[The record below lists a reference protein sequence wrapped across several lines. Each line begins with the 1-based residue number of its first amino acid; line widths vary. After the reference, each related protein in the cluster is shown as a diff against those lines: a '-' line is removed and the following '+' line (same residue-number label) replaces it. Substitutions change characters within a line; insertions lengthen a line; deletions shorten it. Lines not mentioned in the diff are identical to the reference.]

1 MLTWGKKNVAILKLK
16 PQPKMKKACTCFD
29 EEDAQNK
36 ENHKK
41 KKKEK
46 KEKEEKKGS
55 RSVKRSSP
63 LLIDLIRGQK
73 RLKVGARRSP
83 QTKSQKVRVTL
94 EKKEEE
100 NDVSFPVVEASISKK
115 ENSYQIKELAAKG
128 KMSFEETK
136 NTGEKKLS
144 EDHSQGA
151 QNKE

>member
-63 LLIDLIRGQK
+63 LLTDLIRG
-73 RLKVGARRSP
+73 
-83 QTKSQKVRVTL
+83 
-94 EKKEEE
+94 
-100 NDVSFPVVEASISKK
+100 
-115 ENSYQIKELAAKG
+115 
-128 KMSFEETK
+128 
-136 NTGEKKLS
+136 
-144 EDHSQGA
+144 
-151 QNKE
+151 